1 MNVENML
8 LGIAVGDAFGAGV
21 EFQDRDLIRAVV
33 GFSKFINLRG
43 QIKIEESRKEI
54 FTLNYHSWDY
64 TDDTEMTVGLMKA
77 LISEEQFSEELLLK
91 MWTSEYENGIAAKG
105 YGRNGHGSMQWYF
118 SGEKT
123 IEEIRSFQKERK
135 NPGNAPAMR
144 SVPIGLLPEEMI
156 NDFASLNTNATHPN
170 EIAILS
176 SQCIAHAANFL
187 IIKNGN
193 PREIIDYCINKINL
207 NKEFETYLKAVE
219 KLPDYDE
226 LREIDFEILCGTQP
240 IEPPYFLPGI
250 KGVPSDSKFTT
261 GCVLYVLKN
270 SKTAFEALKKSVYL
284 GGDVDSVASISTG
297 IMAGRFG
304 IESIPNFML
313 ENVEGKTYLKQIAN
327 TFEEKLNLKNHEI
340 HIR

>member
-1 MNVENML
+1 MNVENIL

-21 EFQDRDLIRAVV
+21 EFQDRDLIRGVV
-33 GFSKFINLRG
+33 DFSKFVNLRG

-54 FTLNYHSWDY
+54 FTLNYNSWDY
-64 TDDTEMTVGLMKA
+64 TDDTEMTIGLMKA
-77 LISEEQFSEELLLK
+77 LISEEQFSEALLLK
-91 MWTSEYENGIAAKG
+91 MWTLEYENGIAAKG
-105 YGRNGHGSMQWYF
+105 HGRNGHGSMQWYF

-144 SVPIGLLPEEMI
+144 SVPLGLLPEVMI
-156 NDFASLNTNATHPN
+156 NDFATINANASHPN
-170 EIAILS
+170 EMAIMA
-176 SQCIAHAANFL
+176 SQCIAHATNFL
-187 IIKNGN
+187 IVKKGEPSKVI
-193 PREIIDYCINKINL
+193 EYCINKIDL
-207 NKEFETYLKAVE
+207 NNEFETYLKAVE
-219 KLPDYDE
+219 NLPNYDE
-226 LREIDFEILCGTQP
+226 LKEKDFEILCGAQP

-270 SKTAFEALKKSVYL
+270 SKTAFEALKKSVHL
-284 GGDVDSVASISTG
+284 GGDVDSAASITTG

-313 ENVEGKTYLKQIAN
+313 ENVEGKTYLKQIASI
-327 TFEEKLNLKNHEI
+327 FKEKLNLKNHEI
-340 HIR
+340 HSK

>member
-1 MNVENML
+1 MNVENIL

-21 EFQDRDLIRAVV
+21 EFQDRDFIREVV
-33 GFSKFINLRG
+33 DFSKFINLRG

-54 FTLNYHSWDY
+54 FTLNYHPWDY
-64 TDDTEMTVGLMKA
+64 TDDTEMTMGLIKA
-77 LISEEQFSEELLLK
+77 LISEEQFSKELLLK
-91 MWTSEYENGIAAKG
+91 MWILEYENGIASKG

-144 SVPIGLLPEEMI
+144 SVPLGLLPEGMI
-156 NDFASLNTNATHPN
+156 NDFATINANATHPN
-170 EIAILS
+170 EIAVLA

-187 IIKNGN
+187 IVRKGD
-193 PREIIDYCINKINL
+193 PRKIIDYCINKIKL

-226 LREIDFEILCGTQP
+226 LIAKDFEILCGTQP
-240 IEPPYFLPGI
+240 IEAPYFLPGI
-250 KGVPSDSKFTT
+250 KGVPSDSKFTA
-261 GCVLYVLKN
+261 GCVLYILKN
-270 SKTAFEALKKSVYL
+270 SEDAFEALKKSVYL

-304 IESIPNFML
+304 IESIPKYML
-313 ENVEGKTYLKQIAN
+313 KNVEGDTYLKNISKQ
-327 TFEEKLNLKNHEI
+327 FKEKINLK
-340 HIR
+340 